1 MKFTQ
6 TTAPLNDCPKKSFKL
21 TRLALYVG
29 GIFTLA
35 ACGGSN
41 EATTPANTNAAPVA
55 QTSGDITVR
64 AGKTTQ
70 LDASL
75 STDSNG
81 DKLSYTWTQ
90 VSGHTVE
97 LTDANTAKPS
107 FIAPNLAGDIVFNV
121 AVSDGKLS
129 SAQSPVTITIL
140 PTPALNVNASGSKTV
155 AHNKTAT
162 LEGSVSNVSSNEGL
176 TFKWTQ
182 TGGVLVE
189 LSNADTATASF
200 NTGNKSGFAFFNVDV
215 SSNNGGTGSKQI
227 AVEITNTPPIAMAEL
242 NGTATAGQKVQLSA
256 GNSKDADGDS
266 LSYTW
271 KQVAGEAVEITNA
284 GSATASFV
292 APNSATFLAFEVQ
305 VNDGEFNSHPA
316 TLLVTINASE
326 AVSSTTT
333 ETPVAEATPAET
345 VVEAPAAETT
355 PAAET
360 VIEAPVAEATPTPET
375 VVSNPQ

>member
-6 TTAPLNDCPKKSFKL
+6 TTATLNDCPKKSFKL
-21 TRLALYVG
+21 TQLALYVG
-29 GIFTLA
+29 GILTLA

-41 EATTPANTNAAPVA
+41 EATSPANTNAAPVA

-75 STDSNG
+75 STDSDG

-140 PTPALNVNASGSKTV
+140 PTPPLNVNASGPKTV
-155 AHNKTAT
+155 AHNKTAI

-182 TGGVLVE
+182 IGGVLVE

-227 AVEITNTPPIAMAEL
+227 AVEITNTPPIAIAEL
-242 NGTATAGQKVQLSA
+242 NGSATAGQKVQLSA

-271 KQVAGEAVEITNA
+271 KQIAGEAVEITNA
-284 GSATASFV
+284 DSATASFV

-305 VNDGEFNSHPA
+305 VNDGEFSSHPA
-316 TLLVTINASE
+316 TLLVTVDASE

-333 ETPVAEATPAET
+333 ETTPAET
-345 VVEAPAAETT
+345 VAETPAAETT
-355 PAAET
+355 PAAKT
-360 VIEAPVAEATPTPET
+360 VTEAPVAEATPTVET
-375 VVSNPQ
+375 IASNPQ